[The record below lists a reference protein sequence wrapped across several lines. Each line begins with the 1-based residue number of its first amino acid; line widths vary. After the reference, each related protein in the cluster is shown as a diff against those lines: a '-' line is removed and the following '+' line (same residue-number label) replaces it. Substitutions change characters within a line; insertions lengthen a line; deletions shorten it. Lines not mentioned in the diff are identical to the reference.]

1 EKLFQWILR
10 QQEEGSRVTT
20 TDIVSYLQ
28 IHDCALEVVTITL
41 SLEAIAVEVAPCSL
55 LSNLPKLCQTVIF
68 FPVDFCMYR
77 CNASLRTPDY
87 KNEVDFGAEES
98 PVSPRLSFQLQ
109 QHPQTATQLNTSSAP
124 FSSTP
129 ISAAKNSV
137 FSNALSSPVRR
148 SLQHYHSVQVGYHSN
163 NVLSSANGSRN
174 TETNYCHQQIRE
186 VNSPSPNDCMDMH
199 ADSPAGDFLL

>member
-1 EKLFQWILR
+1 
-10 QQEEGSRVTT
+10 
-20 TDIVSYLQ
+20 
-28 IHDCALEVVTITL
+28 
-41 SLEAIAVEVAPCSL
+41 
-55 LSNLPKLCQTVIF
+55 
-68 FPVDFCMYR
+68 M
-77 CNASLRTPDY
+77 
-87 KNEVDFGAEES
+87 
-98 PVSPRLSFQLQ
+98 SPRLSFQLQ

>member
-1 EKLFQWILR
+1 MSKKRKSDATRLDEVDRSMYTTFCSAANSLSQLYSQAMNHQRLSFQAGERHALEKLFQWILR

-28 IHDCALEVVTITL
+28 
-41 SLEAIAVEVAPCSL
+41 
-55 LSNLPKLCQTVIF
+55 
-68 FPVDFCMYR
+68 
-77 CNASLRTPDY
+77 
-87 KNEVDFGAEES
+87 NEVDFGAEES
-98 PVSPRLSFQLQ
+98 PMSPRLSFQLQ

-148 SLQHYHSVQVGYHSN
+148 SLQHYHSVQ
-163 NVLSSANGSRN
+163 
-174 TETNYCHQQIRE
+174 QIRE

>member
-28 IHDCALEVVTITL
+28 
-41 SLEAIAVEVAPCSL
+41 
-55 LSNLPKLCQTVIF
+55 
-68 FPVDFCMYR
+68 
-77 CNASLRTPDY
+77 
-87 KNEVDFGAEES
+87 NEVDFGAEES

-163 NVLSSANGSRN
+163 NVPSSANGSRN